1 MRPHGPWKIVRS
13 HEIYKD
19 PWIDVRK
26 DDVVR
31 PDGQPGI
38 HSVIRLKAGVT
49 VLALD
54 EGGTVYLTEEFH
66 YAVGRVTLEAVS
78 GGIDPGEE
86 AESTARRE
94 LREELGIEAT
104 TWLELGSVDPFT
116 TNVVSPTRLY
126 LARGLTFLASA
137 PEGTEKIRCAKMP
150 LIEAVTMVMD
160 GRITHAPTCVVILK
174 TWEGFRTVYSP
185 KGCVGGVP

>member
-1 MRPHGPWKIVRS
+1 MGIPMRPHGPWKIVQS

-19 PWIDVRK
+19 PWIDVRQ

-38 HSVIRLKAGVT
+38 HSVIRIKPGVT

-54 EGGTVYLTEEFH
+54 EAGTVYLTEEFH
-66 YAVGRVTLEAVS
+66 YAVGRVTLEGVS

-86 AESTARRE
+86 AEATARRE

-104 TWLELGSVDPFT
+104 TLLDLGSVDPFT

-126 LARGLTFLASA
+126 LARGLTFLPSA
-137 PEGTEKIRCAKMP
+137 PEGTEQIRCVKLP
-150 LIEAVTMVMD
+150 LSEAAAMVLD

-174 TWEGFRTVYSP
+174 TCFKSLRAA
-185 KGCVGGVP
+185 KGH